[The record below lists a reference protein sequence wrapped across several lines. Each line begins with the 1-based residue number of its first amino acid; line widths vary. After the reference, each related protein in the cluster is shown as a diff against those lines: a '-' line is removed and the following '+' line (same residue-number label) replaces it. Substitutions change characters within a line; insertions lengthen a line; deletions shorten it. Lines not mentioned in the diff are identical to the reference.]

1 MKWSSNNVLSLKSS
15 RDEKAKKG
23 LDTSWEDALLAEIGY
38 PVEPTNASQSGGVDM
53 AAMLAKN
60 YAKKGYSAWAIMNN
74 MSQNGYS
81 DDEIAR
87 ALEKAGVKG

>member
-1 MKWSSNNVLSLKSS
+1 MKGNEPLN
-15 RDEKAKKG
+15 DFYKKTLTDNG
-23 LDTSWEDALLAEIGY
+23 WLDAHTANDQS
-38 PVEPTNASQSGGVDM
+38 ASQSGGVDM

-60 YAKKGYSAWAIMNN
+60 YAKKGYSAWAIMIN

-81 DDEIAR
+81 DNEIAR

>member
-1 MKWSSNNVLSLKSS
+1 MSQPYFGVKFRRTFGETHRTADIEV
-15 RDEKAKKG
+15 DDA
-23 LDTSWEDALLAEIGY
+23 DTANDQS
-38 PVEPTNASQSGGVDM
+38 ASQSGGVDM

-81 DDEIAR
+81 DNEIAR